1 MIQKSVYPMKPE
13 PNLLTWMEKELIKYL
28 HKQDSSEWT
37 VTRLSES
44 FPATEDVIRKV
55 NISYIYLKTVNCNG
69 VMVSMVYFY

>member
-1 MIQKSVYPMKPE
+1 MKPE

-55 NISYIYLKTVNCNG
+55 NDLSYIHLKTVNCIDVNCQ
-69 VMVSMVYFY
+69 Y